1 MSLSGPHPRL
11 FSETPCFGTRSSAV
25 LLLSRTRNAD
35 LVVPHFS
42 KKLDGLR
49 SHIMRA
55 PIRGVSS
62 AAMQR
67 LSAWLVGTTSA
78 AFLVLIVFVLGS
90 SSAAPGDD
98 VHYFQASVVGN
109 GQAFTDFGEDRK
121 QPGQITASGVDGTE
135 FVQCRWE
142 VRAVAKSVGAG
153 PLITRAKAG
162 RARGVSDVSVLGYGI
177 QNGVLGEYPLCSERQ
192 GKTTF
197 VTNDG
202 RGPVASKSGRGEFLH
217 KAFFRIYGGD
227 LLVNPPEDASPPGC
241 LHTAHGGLEFADG
254 ASYDEARVPRGAF
267 NPRSDRSY
275 KKTFGSPIISLGRDH
290 ATSDPNSAHTF
301 SAFSGIRLEIKA
313 ISERRFN
320 KRVKKFQHIPVG
332 LPGSGI
338 TEYHDPPP
346 PAPRVIR

>member
-1 MSLSGPHPRL
+1 MRTLWLPISRKA
-11 FSETPCFGTRSSAV
+11 RRAAV
-25 LLLSRTRNAD
+25 A
-35 LVVPHFS
+35 
-42 KKLDGLR
+42 
-49 SHIMRA
+49 HITCVHS
-55 PIRGVSS
+55 RGVRS

-78 AFLVLIVFVLGS
+78 AFLVLSAFVLGS

-98 VHYFQASVVGN
+98 VHYFQARVVGN
-109 GQAFTDFGEDRK
+109 GSATTDFGEDRK
-121 QPGQITASGVDGTE
+121 QPGQITASGVDGVE
-135 FVQCRWE
+135 SVQWRWE

-153 PLITRAKAG
+153 PLITRARAG
-162 RARGVSDVSVLGYGI
+162 RASAVLDASVLGYGI
-177 QNGVLGEYPLCSERQ
+177 QNGVLGEYPLCGERQ

-197 VTNDG
+197 VSNDG
-202 RGPVASKSGRGEFLH
+202 RGPVASKSGPGEFLH
-217 KAFFRIYGGD
+217 KAFFGIRGGE
-227 LLVNPPEDASPPGC
+227 LLVDPPGDASTAGC
-241 LHTAHGGLEFADG
+241 IHIAHGLKFADG
-254 ASYDEARVPRGAF
+254 ASNDEARVPRGAF

-275 KKTFGSPIISLGRDH
+275 EKTFISPFISLGRDH

-301 SAFSGIRLEIKA
+301 VAFSGIKLEIKV

-320 KRVKKFQHIPVG
+320 KRVKKFQRIPVG